1 MTLPNPRNTIVFDVD
16 DTILKTQ
23 DRDYENSR
31 PKMEVVEGMRA
42 LKKAGWRIVLHTA
55 RGQGRSGGNIETVR
69 DQVTKEIQDFCK
81 KFQVPYDELILGKV
95 WAHFHVDDRAMRPE
109 EFAAKYQKIVGG
121 YI

>member
-1 MTLPNPRNTIVFDVD
+1 MTLPNPRCTIVFDVD

-23 DRDYENSR
+23 DRDYENSQ
-31 PKMEVVEGMRA
+31 PKMEVIEGIRA

-69 DQVTKEIQDFCK
+69 DQVTKEIEDFCE

-95 WAHFHVDDRAMRPE
+95 WAHLYVDDKAMRPE
-109 EFAAKYQKIVGG
+109 EFSAKFQKIIEGKV
-121 YI
+121 

>member
-1 MTLPNPRNTIVFDVD
+1 MTLPNPRYTIVFDVD

-23 DRDYENSR
+23 NWDYENSR
-31 PKMEVVEGMRA
+31 PKMEVIEGVRA

-69 DQVTKEIQDFCK
+69 DQVTKEIEDFCE

-95 WAHFHVDDRAMRPE
+95 WAHFYVDDRAMRPE
-109 EFAAKYQKIVGG
+109 EFAVKYQKIIGG

>member
-95 WAHFHVDDRAMRPE
+95 WAHLYVDDKAMKPE
-109 EFAAKYQKIVGG
+109 EFAAKFQKIIEGKV
-121 YI
+121 

>member
-1 MTLPNPRNTIVFDVD
+1 MTLPNPRYTIVFDVD

-31 PKMEVVEGMRA
+31 PKMEVIEGIRA

-55 RGQGRSGGNIETVR
+55 RGQGRSGGNIEAVR
-69 DQVTKEIQDFCK
+69 DQVTKEIEDFCE

-95 WAHFHVDDRAMRPE
+95 WAHLYVDDKAMKPE
-109 EFAAKYQKIVGG
+109 EFAAKFQKIIEGRV
-121 YI
+121 